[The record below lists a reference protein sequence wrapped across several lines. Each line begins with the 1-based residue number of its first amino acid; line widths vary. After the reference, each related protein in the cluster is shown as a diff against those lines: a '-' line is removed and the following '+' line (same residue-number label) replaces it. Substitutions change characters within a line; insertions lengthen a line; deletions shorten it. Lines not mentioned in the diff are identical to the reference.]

1 MPMIEKSSFE
11 QVQIHASQFPQK
23 VYQAY
28 LNGFCE
34 NKIAHKFHYDS
45 VKQSQKWLA
54 LHQAFSPSWHDQ
66 ACILAYTHCFE
77 KTMLM
82 LDEHCPIEI
91 IGLGCG
97 EGSKDNQL
105 ISNIL
110 KKNQTLT
117 YYPVDVSV
125 ALAVMAAQKVREHNP
140 HVLVKPIVCDL
151 LFAND
156 LMTLLTLPYRSQ
168 RILTFFGMV
177 PNFLP
182 HDIMPTLSHF
192 LNVGDL
198 LLISANLAP
207 GPDYGEGVKKI
218 LPQYDNA
225 LTRDWLFTVL
235 NDAGIL
241 SGQGHI
247 VFKIENDPKFEELH
261 KIVASFEFIQKT
273 TLTLDGQTFTWQTND
288 QMQLFFSYRYT
299 TNKIINLLSEYGITV
314 IEAWEAASQEEAIY
328 LCQKIK

>member
-1 MPMIEKSSFE
+1 MTEKFSFE
-11 QVQIHASQFPQK
+11 QVQIHTSQFPQN

-54 LHQAFSPSWHDQ
+54 LHHAFSPSWHDQ

-77 KTMLM
+77 KTMSL
-82 LDEHCPIEI
+82 LEDNYPIEI

-105 ISNIL
+105 ISNIV
-110 KKNQTLT
+110 KKNQLLT
-117 YYPVDVSV
+117 YYPIDVSL
-125 ALAVMAAQKVREHNP
+125 ALAMMAAQRVRANYP
-140 HVLVKPIVCDL
+140 HIVIKPIVCDL

-168 RILTFFGMV
+168 RILTFFGMM

-182 HDIMPTLSHF
+182 HNIMPILSHF
-192 LNVGDL
+192 LKAGDL
-198 LLISANLAP
+198 LMISANLAP
-207 GPDYGEGVKKI
+207 GKDYEEGVKKI

-225 LTRDWLFTVL
+225 LTQDWLFTVL
-235 NDAGIL
+235 NDAGI
-241 SGQGHI
+241 SSSQGHI
-247 VFKIENDPKFEELH
+247 VFNIENDSAFDALQ
-261 KIVASFEFIQKT
+261 KIVAYFEFSQKT
-273 TLTLDGQTFTWQTND
+273 TLTLDAQTFAWQAND
-288 QMQLFFSYRYT
+288 KIQLFYSYRYT
-299 TNKIINLLSEYGITV
+299 TKKIEDLLSEYGITV
-314 IEAWEAASQEEAIY
+314 IEGWEAASQEEAIY
-328 LCQKIK
+328 LCQKSK